1 MFYTNFRLISG
12 VQELAGSQQPA
23 GGVADAGTGG
33 LLRRPALLLK
43 FRAGATNS
51 RKFYNNYIYSTKSH
65 QVWCGH
71 TRPEALRS
79 KLKTAVH
86 APGPYR

>member
-1 MFYTNFRLISG
+1 MEEPPLPGLEGLSGHRLFFLNF
-12 VQELAGSQQPA
+12 A
-23 GGVADAGTGG
+23 
-33 LLRRPALLLK
+33 
-43 FRAGATNS
+43 
-51 RKFYNNYIYSTKSH
+51 

-86 APGPYR
+86 APGPYRVLGTLSNSKEFAKAFGCAAGDRMNPENKCQVW